1 MTPHGQRECIH
12 CAYYHPERP
21 QKPCSVFGQL
31 ENKNKDC
38 SIYHEDMTQVEERVQ
53 WYGDR

>member
-1 MTPHGQRECIH
+1 MTPHGQRECIQ